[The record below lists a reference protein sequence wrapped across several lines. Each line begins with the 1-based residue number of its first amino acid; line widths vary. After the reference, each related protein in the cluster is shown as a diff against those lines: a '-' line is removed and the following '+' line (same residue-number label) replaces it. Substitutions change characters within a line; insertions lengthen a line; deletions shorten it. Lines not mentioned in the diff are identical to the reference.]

1 MVELN
6 HLKYVSSPGREI
18 EVKNAVIFELRKL

>member
-6 HLKYVSSPGREI
+6 HLKYVSSPIREI
-18 EVKNAVIFELRKL
+18 EVKTTSVFELRKL